1 MSQIDSHA
9 GDLPRP
15 AERALRRPPARP
27 ALDWTRAAPAE
38 VAARLLG
45 LAVVAAG
52 AALFLAPFAWMVSTS
67 LTPFERLFVTPP
79 QWLPSPIRW
88 QNYADAFS
96 TFPFLRYAGNS
107 TLVAVVA
114 TLGKLL
120 SGSLV
125 AYSFARLRWP
135 GRDACFV
142 ILLSTLMLPDMVT
155 LVPQYLLFKQL
166 GWLNS
171 YLPLVVPYFFGGT
184 PFTVFFLRQF
194 FLTIPLELS
203 EAARID
209 GASDWRIYWQIV
221 LPLSKPALA
230 AIAVLSFVH
239 EWNELLKPLIYLNDL
254 DLYTIPIGL
263 LSFRGEFG
271 TYFHLL
277 MAASLLAL
285 TPVLILFFLAQRFF
299 VEGLVLSG
307 IKG

>member
-1 MSQIDSHA
+1 MSQA
-9 GDLPRP
+9 GSSVSGRWFSARRAWGAALAPRAQP
-15 AERALRRPPARP
+15 LATGLT
-27 ALDWTRAAPAE
+27 L
-38 VAARLLG
+38 
-45 LAVVAAG
+45 LAVVAG
-52 AALFLAPFAWMVSTS
+52 AALFLLPFLWMVTTS

-79 QWLPSPIRW
+79 QWIPQPARW

-107 TLVAVVA
+107 ALVAIVA

-135 GRDACFV
+135 GRDLCFL

-155 LVPQYLLFKQL
+155 LVPQYLLFKGL

-194 FLTIPLELS
+194 FLTIPRELS
-203 EAARID
+203 EAATID
-209 GASDWRIYWQIV
+209 GASEFRIYGQIV
-221 LPLSKPALA
+221 MPLSKPALA

-239 EWNELLKPLIYLNDL
+239 EWNELVKPLIYLNDP

-263 LSFRGEFG
+263 LSFRSEFG

-285 TPVLILFFLAQRFF
+285 APVLVLFFLAQRFF
-299 VEGLVLSG
+299 VEGLTLSG

>member
-1 MSQIDSHA
+1 MSQLKTATAS
-9 GDLPRP
+9 
-15 AERALRRPPARP
+15 RRWPARGLGRSAQRTTP
-27 ALDWTRAAPAE
+27 AAQHRPITTL
-38 VAARLLG
+38 VILSLVG
-45 LAVVAAG
+45 AG
-52 AALFLAPFAWMVSTS
+52 ALLFMLPFLWMVATS

-79 QWLPSPIRW
+79 QWIPQPLRW
-88 QNYADAFS
+88 QNYAEAFS
-96 TFPFLRYAGNS
+96 TFPFLRYASNS
-107 TLVAVVA
+107 AFVAIVA

-135 GRDACFV
+135 GRDLCFL

-194 FLTIPLELS
+194 FLTIPRELS
-203 EAARID
+203 EAATID
-209 GASDWRIYWQIV
+209 GASEFRIYAQII

-230 AIAVLSFVH
+230 AIAVLSFVF
-239 EWNELLKPLIYLNDL
+239 EWNELVKPLIYLNDP

-263 LSFRGEFG
+263 LSFRSEFG

-277 MAASLLAL
+277 MAASLMAL
-285 TPVLILFFLAQRFF
+285 VPVLLLFFLAQRYF
-299 VEGLVLSG
+299 VEGLTLTG